1 MAVLVDE
8 MFSYILKKT
17 IKDHLEYPYRVQVIK
32 NRVVHSVI
40 PNVRLAFMV
49 LDLFAGTNAE
59 KLTLLIVGFF
69 VPVTST
75 IAQLLI
81 EKCLIQF

>member
-1 MAVLVDE
+1 MKTMAVLVDE
-8 MFSYILKKT
+8 MFSYILKKN

-49 LDLFAGTNAE
+49 LDLFAGTNAME
-59 KLTLLIVGFF
+59 NIIMIVGSIVQKMTGNVLTL
-69 VPVTST
+69 
-75 IAQLLI
+75 
-81 EKCLIQF
+81 

>member
-1 MAVLVDE
+1 MKTMAVLVDE

-49 LDLFAGTNAE
+49 LDLFAGTNAME
-59 KLTLLIVGFF
+59 NIIMIVGSIVQKMTGNVLTL
-69 VPVTST
+69 
-75 IAQLLI
+75 
-81 EKCLIQF
+81 

>member
-49 LDLFAGTNAE
+49 LDLFAGTNAME
-59 KLTLLIVGFF
+59 NIIMIVGSIVQKMTGNVLTL
-69 VPVTST
+69 
-75 IAQLLI
+75 
-81 EKCLIQF
+81 